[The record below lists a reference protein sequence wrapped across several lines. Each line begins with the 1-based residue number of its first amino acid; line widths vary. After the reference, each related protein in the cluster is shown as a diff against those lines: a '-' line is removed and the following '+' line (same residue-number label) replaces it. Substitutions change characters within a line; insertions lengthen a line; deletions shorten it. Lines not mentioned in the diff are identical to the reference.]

1 METNEQGLTKEEKIM
16 FGILGVILIIAIG
29 VLFINSF
36 SANERQKEDETPIT
50 ENKGQDKVEDETN
63 ANKQEPS
70 LIEDETLEVISKKPS
85 PKPTQT
91 IVKKPIKEETTKTEI
106 PGIIEWSFKDN
117 MITEAYSN
125 ETIIIDK
132 NVILKDGTEKE
143 AVVTIRKLIDNSW
156 NIIDIST
163 NEITVT
169 EGLYKYY
176 YTYGNQT
183 KELLLTVKNKLE
195 LDKIEFLT
203 IKENYEEDYSI
214 TEEEY
219 NKYQY
224 TLLNSKILDNTY
236 IIETIKNDKTSNIIP
251 IVLTVTEEL
260 ISPTITTS
268 TLGIIPTIENNNWYQ
283 ELNNKEIILW
293 IDLDIID
300 LTNPEINININGTDY
315 YFNLYIVVNTSSEE
329 STNKEENE
337 DEKIDEEEIEE
348 KIKDDQSEEKE
359 QPSQDEENIIDDNTI
374 EENSLIENNQNTNEN
389 IESLE
394 PLNDITISRIN
405 IG

>member
-16 FGILGVILIIAIG
+16 FGILGVILIIAVG

-63 ANKQEPS
+63 TNSQDPS
-70 LIEDETLEVISKKPS
+70 LIEDEPLEVISKKPS

-106 PGIIEWSFKDN
+106 PGIIEWSFKDS

-195 LDKIEFLT
+195 LETIEFLN
-203 IKENYEEDYSI
+203 IKENYEENYSI

-236 IIETIKNDKTSNIIP
+236 TIETIKNDKTSNIIP
-251 IVLTVTEEL
+251 IVLTVTKEL

-268 TLGIIPTIENNNWYQ
+268 VLGIIPSIENNNWYQ

-300 LTNPEINININGTDY
+300 LTNPEINININGTNY
-315 YFNLYIVVNTSSEE
+315 YFNLYIVINTSSEE
-329 STNKEENE
+329 SPDEEENE

-348 KIKDDQSEEKE
+348 EIKDDQSKEKE